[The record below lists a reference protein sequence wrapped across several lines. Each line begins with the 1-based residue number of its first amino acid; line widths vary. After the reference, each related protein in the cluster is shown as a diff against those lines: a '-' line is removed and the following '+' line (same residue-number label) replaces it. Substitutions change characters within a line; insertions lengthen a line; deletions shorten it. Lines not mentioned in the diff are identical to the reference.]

1 MEGNDP
7 NTPISTQSAA
17 PGRPRNTLLIVVLI
31 VLAVIVCVCLAVVVG
46 LVLLGP
52 AVGNVFSNIIL
63 TVEPVP

>member
-1 MEGNDP
+1 
-7 NTPISTQSAA
+7 
-17 PGRPRNTLLIVVLI
+17 LIVVLI